1 VIHLRFTASGLIDTA
16 RKLKVIAKGKWSE
29 KFISPIFR
37 LVLGTTNCYSMNAA
51 TTVKECQRQAST
63 GWQCNHV
70 IGSVPDE
77 HLVHKQAQLVL
88 YSLYDRQ
95 PMQLPQSRS
104 DMVAKL

>member
-1 VIHLRFTASGLIDTA
+1 
-16 RKLKVIAKGKWSE
+16 
-29 KFISPIFR
+29 
-37 LVLGTTNCYSMNAA
+37 MNAA
-51 TTVKECQRQAST
+51 TTVRNARGGRQQA
-63 GWQCNHV
+63 GNV

-88 YSLYDRQ
+88 YSLCDQQ